1 MRTNIFRNVVLG
13 SALVLGTLASCDK
26 NDDPNP
32 QLGPSGP
39 DAWERQWITLLASYP
54 DEEGTAGN
62 GGTMVYALTPE
73 EAADPNKTINI
84 YANGTEL
91 RSQRTAR
98 AQASKNGNFI
108 YNIQYTAE
116 SGGTFNKYRVT
127 EGSKFIDTREEI
139 DTEPIL
145 GQAPRWTVAAEGIGV
160 GVYASSE
167 ILYTGEGTN
176 AVFES
181 TTSTVKIATINLDD
195 PQIMRQTEFEF
206 PFSQEQRDAGYS
218 VGRVDVPILN
228 AAKNKIFIGCNVSRK
243 DPSASPTLNA
253 DGNLVWKDA
262 TREIGTVTLVVD
274 YPSLQ
279 NPKIITSTRSK
290 NNNHAYRTMS
300 QFLNEEGDIYQAA
313 TDRSGYEILRISRST
328 NDYDNS
334 FYFNLRTA
342 LGVNNARIQ
351 AWRYIAD
358 GKAIV
363 LYSKESNSGGGYIAL
378 VDLEAGT
385 ATAIAND
392 YEASLNFSQWQ
403 GLVAVGDFVYVPLT
417 PVGAAGQLYL
427 INWKTGAVTKG
438 AKLTGQTGS
447 SYIGSY

>member
-1 MRTNIFRNVVLG
+1 MKTNIFKAALFG
-13 SALVLGTLASCDK
+13 STLILSSLASCDK
-26 NDDPNP
+26 NDSPSP
-32 QLGPSGP
+32 QLQSSGP
-39 DAWERQWITLLASYP
+39 DVWARQWVTLLASYP

-84 YANGTEL
+84 YANGSAL

-108 YNIQYTAE
+108 YNIQYTGEA
-116 SGGTFNKYRVT
+116 GGTFNKYHVS
-127 EGSKFIDTREEI
+127 EGSTFTDTREEV

-167 ILYTGEGTN
+167 VLYSGEGVN

-181 TTSTVKIATINLDD
+181 TKSTVKIATINLDD

-206 PFSQEQRDAGYS
+206 PFTQQQRDAGYA

-228 AAKNKIFIGCNVSRK
+228 AAKNKVFIGCNVSRK
-243 DPSASPTLNA
+243 DPTAAPTLNSN
-253 DGNLVWKDA
+253 GTLEWKNGA
-262 TREIGTVTLVVD
+262 REIGTVTLVVD
-274 YPSLQ
+274 YPTLQ
-279 NPKIITSTRSK
+279 NPRIITSTRSK
-290 NNNHAYRTMS
+290 HNNHSYRSMS
-300 QFLNEEGDIYQAA
+300 QYVNENGDIYQAA
-313 TDRSGYEILRISRST
+313 TDRNGYEILRISGST

-342 LGVNNARIQ
+342 LGVDNALIQ
-351 AWRYIAD
+351 AWRYIKN
-358 GKAIV
+358 GKGIV
-363 LYSKESNSGGGYIAL
+363 LYSKDSNSGGGYIAL
-378 VDLEAGT
+378 VDLEAKT
-385 ATAIAND
+385 AQPIAND
-392 YEASLNFSQWQ
+392 YEPNLNFSQWQ
-403 GLVAVGDFVYVPLT
+403 GLVAVDDNVYVPLT
-417 PVGAAGQLYL
+417 PVGSEGRLYV
-427 INWKTGAVTKG
+427 INWKTGSVTKG
-438 AKLTGQTGS
+438 ARLTGQSGS